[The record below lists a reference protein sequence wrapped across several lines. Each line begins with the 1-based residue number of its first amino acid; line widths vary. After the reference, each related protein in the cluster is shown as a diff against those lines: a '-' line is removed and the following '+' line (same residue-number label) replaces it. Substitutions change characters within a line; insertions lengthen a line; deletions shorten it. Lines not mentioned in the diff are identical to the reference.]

1 MSYSVCAYLIEADK
15 VRSVYGACDNQ
26 LINQLKVALKQ
37 ELDSLNDSFSNSLN
51 TDKDAY
57 AVLADIVNGKI
68 RYPEIA
74 FMYGYVYEKICN
86 HYGTQIYCA
95 ENLWQL
101 DSQSTFI
108 PIPLSSD
115 FPYIISIPVSEFGEQ
130 ADGIHSLQ
138 EGNGIGDYDY
148 EQEMDDLNFIFDEAV
163 EAQKD
168 LVIMVY

>member
-1 MSYSVCAYLIEADK
+1 MSYSVCAYLTEADK
-15 VRSVYGACDNQ
+15 VKSVYGTCDNQ

-37 ELDSLNDSFSNSLN
+37 ALDTLNDYFSDSLN

-57 AVLADIVNGKI
+57 AALADIVNGEI

-95 ENLWQL
+95 EN
-101 DSQSTFI
+101 T
-108 PIPLSSD
+108 
-115 FPYIISIPVSEFGEQ
+115 
-130 ADGIHSLQ
+130 SLQ

>member
-1 MSYSVCAYLIEADK
+1 MSYYVYAYLTEADK
-15 VRSVYGACDNQ
+15 VKSAYGTCDNM
-26 LINQLKVALKQ
+26 LINQLKASLKQ
-37 ELDSLNDSFSNSLN
+37 ELDSLN

-57 AVLADIVNGKI
+57 AVLTDIVNGKI

-74 FMYGYVYEKICN
+74 FMYGYVYEKICS
-86 HYGTQIYCA
+86 HYGTLIYNV

-101 DSQSTFI
+101 DSQSTFF
-108 PIPLSSD
+108 PIPLSDD
-115 FPYIISIPVSEFGEQ
+115 FPYIISIPVSELESKRTEYT
-130 ADGIHSLQ
+130 SLQ

-148 EQEMDDLNFIFDEAV
+148 EQEMDDLNFIFDEAI